1 MASMRPEDCK
11 FLRGLYPVTPEDY
24 LLPRLSAHA
33 AMALRGG
40 ARLFQYRAK
49 NAPSAL
55 RRSVAA
61 ELLRI
66 CRGEGARLIINDDL
80 ALAVEIGADG
90 VHLGRDDGD
99 IAVARAA
106 LGSEGILGVSCYADL
121 ERAAAAAAAGAD
133 YLAFG
138 AMYPSPTK
146 PDAPLAPAELIAM
159 AKAEFHLPVAVIGGI
174 TLDRV
179 PELIAAGADMVAV
192 ISDLFDA
199 MDIASRARS
208 YQELFSL

>member
-1 MASMRPEDCK
+1 MRLRLDQRRQPPRLQFARRNRRVRCPRRTQR
-11 FLRGLYPVTPEDY
+11 RGLCQ
-24 LLPRLSAHA
+24 
-33 AMALRGG
+33 G
-40 ARLFQYRAK
+40 A
-49 NAPSAL
+49 S
-55 RRSVAA
+55 
-61 ELLRI
+61 E
-66 CRGEGARLIINDDL
+66 
-80 ALAVEIGADG
+80 
-90 VHLGRDDGD
+90 
-99 IAVARAA
+99 AA